1 MFDAIRAVQSVTDAP
16 YHRPQPVETRSNKP
30 VFSLD
35 LAAPVVPDVYSSA
48 PTAPAYNA
56 SALSVIQSAI
66 LHHDYPVDARKIEDQ
81 RRRADLRIG
90 SHAAHYSVL
99 ALIDGMMQEGH

>member
-16 YHRPQPVETRSNKP
+16 YHRPQPVEARSNKP

-35 LAAPVVPDVYSSA
+35 LAAPMAPVAYSA
-48 PTAPAYNA
+48 PIEPAYNA

-66 LHHDYPVDARKIEDQ
+66 LHHDYPVDVKKIEDQ
-81 RRRADLRIG
+81 RRRADQRIG
-90 SHAAHYSVL
+90 SHAAHYSVM
-99 ALIDGMMQEGH
+99 ALIDGMMLEGH

>member
-16 YHRPQPVETRSNKP
+16 YHRPQPVEARSNKP

-35 LAAPVVPDVYSSA
+35 LAAQVLPVSYDA
-48 PTAPAYNA
+48 PIQPAYNA

-66 LHHDYPVDARKIEDQ
+66 LHHDYPVDVKKIEDQ
-81 RRRADLRIG
+81 RRRAELRIG

-99 ALIDGMMQEGH
+99 ALIDGMMQETH

>member
-16 YHRPQPVETRSNKP
+16 YQRPQPVEARSNKP

-35 LAAPVVPDVYSSA
+35 LAAQVPPVSYAA
-48 PTAPAYNA
+48 PIQPAYNA

-66 LHHDYPVDARKIEDQ
+66 LHHDYPVDVKKIEDQ
-81 RRRADLRIG
+81 RRRAELRIG
-90 SHAAHYSVL
+90 SHAAHYSAM
-99 ALIDGMMQEGH
+99 ALIDGMMQETH

>member
-16 YHRPQPVETRSNKP
+16 YQRPQPVEARSNKP

-35 LAAPVVPDVYSSA
+35 LAAQVPPVSYAA
-48 PTAPAYNA
+48 PIQPAYNA

-66 LHHDYPVDARKIEDQ
+66 LHHDYPVDVKKIEDQ
-81 RRRADLRIG
+81 RRRAELRIG

-99 ALIDGMMQEGH
+99 ALIDGMMQETH

>member
-16 YHRPQPVETRSNKP
+16 YHRPQPLEARSSKP

-35 LAAPVVPDVYSSA
+35 LAAPVPPVSYAA
-48 PTAPAYNA
+48 PIQPAYNA

-66 LHHDYPVDARKIEDQ
+66 LHHDYPVDVKKIEDQ
-81 RRRADLRIG
+81 RRRAELRIG

-99 ALIDGMMQEGH
+99 ALIDGMMQETH